1 MNVEKMYGNHLP
13 EIISDGIRARE
24 MQRLQQV
31 GMNCGCEYT
40 SFPLFLSMKEWY
52 TRYSHSIGTALIV
65 WRFTQSYA
73 QTLAALFHDIA
84 TPCFAHVV
92 DFMRNDHMKQESTE
106 DQTREIIAGSEDL
119 GSVLRKYSL
128 RVYDV
133 ADYHQYPVA
142 DNDSPQLSA
151 DRLEYTFGNLVNFG
165 KYTETQVA
173 GMLDDLIV
181 GKNESGEDELMFR
194 TFEQARLFAFGAL
207 EMGKIYVSEE
217 DRFSMQA
224 LAELLK
230 DAVRKEALSMQDL
243 WTDEPSVIRK
253 LRADPEFRKH
263 WAYFRGYRE
272 IVHNREDGI
281 IIRAKKRYID
291 PAVDGRGRMSALDP
305 EFREAV
311 TNFLNESQETRLSGI
326 SDGIKPE
333 TEA

>member
-1 MNVEKMYGNHLP
+1 MNTENMYDNHLP
-13 EIISDGIRARE
+13 EIISDGTHARE
-24 MQRLQQV
+24 MQRLRQV

-40 SFPLFLSMKEWY
+40 SFPLFLSMKGWY
-52 TRYSHSIGTALIV
+52 TRYHHSIGTALIV
-65 WRFTQSYA
+65 WRFTQSHA

-119 GSVLRKYSL
+119 GTVLRKYGL
-128 RVYDV
+128 KVDDV

-165 KYTETQVA
+165 KCTESQVT
-173 GMLDDLIV
+173 GMLNDLTV
-181 GKNESGEDELMFR
+181 GKNEYGEEELMFR
-194 TFEQARLFAFGAL
+194 TFEQARRFAFGAL

-230 DAVRKEALSMQDL
+230 DAVREKVISMQDL

-253 LRADPEFRKH
+253 LSADQEFRKR
-263 WAYFRGYRE
+263 WMYFRGYRQ
-272 IVHNREDGI
+272 IVCGREDGI
-281 IIRAKKRYID
+281 VIRAKKRYID
-291 PAVDGRGRMSALDP
+291 PAVDGHGRMSALDP
-305 EFREAV
+305 EFRDAV
-311 TNFLNESQETRLSGI
+311 TRFLNESQEIRLSGI
-326 SDGIKPE
+326 SDGFTPE
-333 TEA
+333 TET